1 MSSRGQDPSRQP
13 ARPSASSSNSEDHSS
28 AGSYGGG
35 ATRGLAGTPGQSLFE
50 SIATFPVTNR
60 YRQLSEPISGGMGV
74 VFKALHVELDI
85 EVAVKRILPKFAA
98 QTELIKRF
106 EREAR
111 VQVRLKHPH
120 LVPVRDY
127 AKDKSGPYI
136 VMDWIDGQDLAAV
149 VKKSGPM
156 EWQRAALLISKVA
169 SALQVAHHANI
180 IHRDIKPGN
189 ILLDQNG
196 EPYVTD
202 FGLARIEARVEGA
215 SETAA
220 DAILGTINFAAPEQQ
235 RNPQDAVFQ
244 SDIWSLGATLYQ
256 LLTGHDVLGMRESLI
271 PGPLREIVLKATERS
286 IADRYQDMS
295 EFSESLQRAAGK
307 SATAVTASQSV
318 KTEESTSTLADQWR
332 RMRDQVQQT
341 QAEARTIAE
350 KRQDYATAVTMLE
363 SVPEHLRDADLF
375 NEVRRRRD
383 RVLELNEQ
391 IQTAVSQL
399 RSDGLRPAIQELL
412 KLQPKRSD
420 MQQLLEELPEELTKS
435 SLEGKAQSPQRGV
448 GTGDRPPLLVAPFDS
463 QQAKAAQEAWA
474 KHLGI
479 DVEVTNSLGMKFRVI
494 PPGTFDMGSP
504 ESEPKR
510 SNNETLHKVT
520 ITEPKLV
527 GVYPVTQGEWTQLM
541 GSNPSHFTGKAGVIS
556 KLLGRQDTDTSRFP
570 VEHVSWDDAQEFI
583 EKLNKEQTLG
593 GWRYRLPTEAEWE
606 YACRAGTVTP
616 FWFGSELNG
625 KQANCDGNYP
635 YPDGSAKG
643 PYLERPSVVGDY
655 KANPFGIYD
664 QHGQVCE
671 CCEDWYGE
679 YDTSASQDPTGA
691 SSGSS
696 RVLRGGSWRS
706 NADYCRSAR
715 RYGVEPSYRGDYFGF
730 RVVCELS

>member
-1 MSSRGQDPSRQP
+1 MSSRGQEPSRQP

-28 AGSYGGG
+28 AGTYGGG
-35 ATRGLAGTPGQSLFE
+35 ASRGLAGTPGQSSSE
-50 SIATFPVTNR
+50 SIATFPASDR

-98 QTELIKRF
+98 QAELIKRF

-127 AKDKSGPYI
+127 AKDESGPYI
-136 VMDWIDGQDLAAV
+136 VMDWIDGDNLAAV

-156 EWQRAALLISKVA
+156 EWQRAAVLISKVA
-169 SALQVAHHANI
+169 AALQVAHNAKI

-189 ILLDQNG
+189 ILLDQTG

-271 PGPLREIVLKATERS
+271 PEPLRDIVLKATERA
-286 IADRYQDMS
+286 IADRYQDMNG
-295 EFSESLQRAAGK
+295 FSESLHRAVSSK
-307 SATAVTASQSV
+307 SATAVTASQPV
-318 KTEESTSTLADQWR
+318 KAEESTSTLADQWR
-332 RMRDQVQQT
+332 RMREQVQQT
-341 QAEARTIAE
+341 QAEARMIAE
-350 KRQDYATAVTMLE
+350 NRQDYATAATMLE
-363 SVPEHLRDADLF
+363 SVPEHLRDAELF
-375 NEVRRRRD
+375 NEVVRRRD

-399 RSDGLRPAIQELL
+399 RSDSLRPAIQELL

-420 MQQLLEELPEELTKS
+420 MQQLLEELPEELTES
-435 SLEGKAQSPQRGV
+435 SLEGKPQLPQRGV
-448 GTGDRPPLLVAPFDS
+448 GTGDRPALLVAPFDA
-463 QQAKAAQEAWA
+463 QQAAAAQEAWA
-474 KHLGI
+474 KYLGI
-479 DVEVTNSLGMKFRVI
+479 DVEVTNSLGMKFHVI

-504 ESEPKR
+504 GSEPSR
-510 SNNETLHKVT
+510 RDAETQHAVT
-520 ITEPKLV
+520 ITQPKLL

-541 GSNPSHFTGKAGVIS
+541 GSNPSHFKSVSG
-556 KLLGRQDTDTSRFP
+556 QDTRRFP
-570 VEHVSWDDAQEFI
+570 VEQVSWEDCQEFLT
-583 EKLNKEQTLG
+583 KLNAGHGLD

-606 YACRAGTVTP
+606 FACRSGTVSP
-616 FWFGSELNG
+616 FWFGGELNG

-635 YPDGSAKG
+635 YETGKG
-643 PYLERPSVVGDY
+643 PYLERPSVVGSY
-655 KANPFGIYD
+655 GANPFGLSD
-664 QHGQVCE
+664 QHGQVWE
-671 CCEDWYGE
+671 WCEDRYGA
-679 YDTSASQDPTGA
+679 YAPSASEDPGGP

-696 RVLRGGSWRS
+696 RVLRGGSWY
-706 NADYCRSAR
+706 DYAYDCRSAR
-715 RYGVEPSYRGDYFGF
+715 RDDYVPSCRSSSIGF